1 MKIFKQKKK
10 GEKELVTYIF
20 FFFCLGQMKIFEQK
34 KKEKKS

>member
-20 FFFCLGQMKIFEQK
+20 FFCLGQMKIFEQK